1 VQDRAEAIEA
11 QRRARALERIKT
23 VAENEQ
29 VRALDCP

>member
-11 QRRARALERIKT
+11 QRRARALERIKA